1 MLCGC
6 VVTSDVT
13 GDDEDL
19 SSNFTRFK
27 KNEWVYVCVSA
38 CLCVEH
44 KSGCQVSSITLHCIF
59 FFEAGS
65 LTKPPAR
72 SSTRSHM
79 AFIQLLES
87 QTQVPCACMP
97 GALLTEPSPGL

>member
-1 MLCGC
+1 M
-6 VVTSDVT
+6 VVRCLLL
-13 GDDEDL
+13 L
-19 SSNFTRFK
+19 STVFF
-27 KNEWVYVCVSA
+27 
-38 CLCVEH
+38 
-44 KSGCQVSSITLHCIF
+44 F